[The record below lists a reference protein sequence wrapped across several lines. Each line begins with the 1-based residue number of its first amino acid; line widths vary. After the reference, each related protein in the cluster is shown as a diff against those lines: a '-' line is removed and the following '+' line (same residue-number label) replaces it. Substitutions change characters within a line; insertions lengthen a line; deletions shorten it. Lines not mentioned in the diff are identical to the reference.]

1 MSEEDDSWMDRVS
14 GLGLGVMVLL
24 GGLVLTIGNLGPGAT
39 IGIPMILIG
48 ILIPVAKTYTD
59 GVENDR
65 QEKRR
70 RPERDANS
78 SYEIETK
85 GYKNRRRR

>member
-1 MSEEDDSWMDRVS
+1 MSEQDDSWMDKIS
-14 GLGLGVMVLL
+14 GLGLGVAVLL
-24 GGLVLTIGNLGPGAT
+24 GGLVLTIANLGPGAT
-39 IGIPMILIG
+39 LGIPLILIG

-70 RPERDANS
+70 RPERDHNA

-85 GYKNRRRR
+85 GYKNRRNR